1 MKDQAMPS
9 QLQSSSPRQADN
21 SSAQNLNSST
31 AMSKIG
37 SALVTR
43 LNSQESK
50 RSGKEGS
57 RKAQVFEPV
66 QSATELGS
74 LSARKRGSFAQDLR
88 TVVSFT
94 RLKPW
99 SVSHWHIN
107 YKIRMKP

>member
-1 MKDQAMPS
+1 MKLKQKIENISNQMKDQALPS
-9 QLQSSSPRQADN
+9 QLQSSSSPRQADN

-31 AMSKIG
+31 ALLSKIG

-50 RSGKEGS
+50 RSGKEGG
-57 RKAQVFEPV
+57 RKAHVFELV

-88 TVVSFT
+88 TVVSST
-94 RLKPW
+94 RLKP
-99 SVSHWHIN
+99 
-107 YKIRMKP
+107 